1 MPVKNLT
8 SCLGEYLTILMIIV
22 VCLWTTDNIL
32 WLFDI
37 TTASFLQLSEYSV
50 RTQKVCIL
58 YLTELI

>member
-32 WLFDI
+32 WLFYI